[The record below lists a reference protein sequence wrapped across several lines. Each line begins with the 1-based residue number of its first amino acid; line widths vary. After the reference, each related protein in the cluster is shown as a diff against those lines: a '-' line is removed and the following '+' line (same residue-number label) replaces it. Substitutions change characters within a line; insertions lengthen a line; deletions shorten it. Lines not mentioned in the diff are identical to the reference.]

1 MCGVNFFGPA
11 SLSPSYRA
19 QFLIWALVRLGNSFI
34 TQGPLCLAQGGKIFC
49 PLYSMGVLGVGA
61 PYGSFFEPFSFNQV
75 SVIPSGPGNT
85 KYKIQDVLWG
95 GAGEDLPRHNNLT
108 DLTPPNQQCHTVL
121 GPDN

>member
-1 MCGVNFFGPA
+1 MEA
-11 SLSPSYRA
+11 
-19 QFLIWALVRLGNSFI
+19 FLPTS
-34 TQGPLCLAQGGKIFC
+34 
-49 PLYSMGVLGVGA
+49 
-61 PYGSFFEPFSFNQV
+61 EPFSFNQV

-121 GPDN
+121 GPDNWGRQNEETL